1 MAAAAT
7 THIKLLLSDLAST
20 LKNVPSDYIR
30 PISAS
35 QISLIKLT
43 YQTVQFRL
51 SISRAFMVL
60 AALISLN
67 KLAKH
72 ASMVKN
78 HGISEAMINN
88 MLSIARTFFKLPER
102 ERLKIYSDDPLKP
115 TRLSTSFNVKTEKA
129 SNRRDFLR
137 LHCYPLQDYVH
148 DWPLN
153 PPSFREDV
161 GDYCRS
167 VRGLVLRLIEAI
179 SESLRLPSD
188 YIDKEA
194 LGKHGQHMALNYYP
208 PCLPPELTYGLPGH
222 TDPNLMTI
230 HRAVVNRDKEHTLVP
245 IIAENLHLIA
255 DVDNEGAGNRIYSN
269 TFAVSEDLQS
279 RDIILKKNSY

>member
-51 SISRAFMVL
+51 SISRAFMV
-60 AALISLN
+60 
-67 KLAKH
+67 
-72 ASMVKN
+72 KN

-102 ERLKIYSDDPLKP
+102 ERLKIFSDDPLKP

-161 GDYCRS
+161 GDYCTS

-208 PCLPPELTYGLPGH
+208 PCPPPELTYGLPGH
-222 TDPNLMTI
+222 TDPNLITI
-230 HRAVVNRDKEHTLVP
+230 HRAVVSRDKERTLVP

-255 DVDNEGAGNRIYSN
+255 DVDNEGAGNMIYRN